1 MQKGN
6 HLDVKTTIAE
16 VDELISKL
24 KLANSLAD
32 ELAKKNIDTKQVK
45 ISKVG
50 AAQVIKIDL

>member
-32 ELAKKNIDTKQVK
+32 ELAKKNIDNKQVK